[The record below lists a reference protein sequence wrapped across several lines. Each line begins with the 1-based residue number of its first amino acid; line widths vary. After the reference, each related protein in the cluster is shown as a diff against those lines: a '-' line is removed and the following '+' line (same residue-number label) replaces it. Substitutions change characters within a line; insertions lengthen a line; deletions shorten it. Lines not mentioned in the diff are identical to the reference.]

1 MKNYRA
7 RIFKGFT
14 AKESL
19 EALDYYQSKTKALPV
34 VIEFTLRETQAYN
47 LPVRFA
53 VYLPR
58 HKKGK

>member
-14 AKESL
+14 TKESL
-19 EALDYYQSKTKALPV
+19 ETLDYYQPKTKAIPV
-34 VIEFTLRETQAYN
+34 VIEFTLRETQVYN

-58 HKKGK
+58 HKNRK